1 MNEPTSP
8 DGPASVPAAAPEP
21 LAAILREMRLDADIL
36 VFPTLT
42 PDKLRTYADRIEKA
56 VQRFV
61 ADDCAKCAHY
71 HAATISLK
79 DALDLANTI
88 ANHGINANDLG
99 DKASATIYALCH
111 EVRTVRG
118 EDANIKQEVQKLR
131 RELRDL
137 RNAPGN
143 AAALRE
149 ALKKVLG
156 CYESG
161 AIRTVYND
169 PESWRHDDELCY
181 LKADVEAAL
190 AAPARN
196 CDRFATVG
204 AAYKA
209 WRATDQERDF
219 ADWLFTEEKGGAE

>member
-1 MNEPTSP
+1 MS
-8 DGPASVPAAAPEP
+8 DQPET
-21 LAAILREMRLDADIL
+21 LAAILAQMRGNEFDDPHLDADGIIGARRL
-36 VFPTLT
+36 AR
-42 PDKLRTYADRIEKA
+42 DWADRIEAA

-71 HAATISLK
+71 NAATISLK

-137 RNAPGN
+137 RRAPGN
-143 AAALRE
+143 APALRE
-149 ALKKVLG
+149 ALVEILD
-156 CYESG
+156 
-161 AIRTVYND
+161 RTNREKERDYD
-169 PESWRHDDELCY
+169 
-181 LKADVEAAL
+181 AAL
-190 AAPARN
+190 NGGILEIHDIANTALN
-196 CDRFATVG
+196 HT
-204 AAYKA
+204 
-209 WRATDQERDF
+209 
-219 ADWLFTEEKGGAE
+219 KGE